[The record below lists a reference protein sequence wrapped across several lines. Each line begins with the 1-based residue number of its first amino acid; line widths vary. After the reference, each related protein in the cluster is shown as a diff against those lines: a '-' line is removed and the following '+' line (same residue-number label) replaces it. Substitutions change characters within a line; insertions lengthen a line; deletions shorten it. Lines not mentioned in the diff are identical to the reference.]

1 MADSSTKKRV
11 SIVEPK
17 PNSSNNG
24 APSSSHG
31 GRGGGGRGRGGRG
44 GGLLKRP
51 SMGPKQQSMAAFT
64 PDNYSSDEDDK
75 FFHEDSTTPL
85 SSGTDEPGKGWTNG
99 DVPSQFTPAM
109 TLHPYTRTGRLA
121 LYNHH
126 RRWINFQSSWSR
138 IGANS
143 TEMDAVHSN
152 SQGGQ
157 SVMTGC
163 LIEEGKTVRALV
175 AQLCECF
182 YKTGWATGTGGGVSI
197 RVGGPSENRPYRI
210 FVAPSGVQKEDM
222 VGDDVFELD
231 MDRQVV
237 VPPKTPNLRQSAC
250 TPLWY
255 VVYKH
260 VKSAMCVIHTH
271 SMHAQLAT
279 LLDPTEQSSVLRVT
293 HLEMLKGVGNHSYD
307 SILEIPIIDNRPTED
322 QLADQLE
329 QVIIKYPKCNAVL
342 VRRHGVY
349 VWGDSW
355 EQAKAQCESFDYLF
369 ESAVK
374 MKGMGLESGVIPVSG
389 TYRDEAMDNSM
400 MAVDNGEEKKK
411 EEDSSISSSSGN
423 RSPPTKKQKVDP
435 AFNASGA
442 TNNDDDLKC
451 VDTVIPLVPRDGK
464 ILLLDIEGTTT
475 SISFV
480 KDVLFPYVLN
490 NLGGDDA
497 KKGYLD
503 KMKEDDLKEL
513 IKALSSDVDALDDD
527 HPAKKE
533 IQLSEKI
540 TAVCQSILAIP
551 NYPSNAASY
560 VKALMVHDVK
570 ATGLKSF
577 QGKMWKDGYA
587 SGELIGHIYS
597 DFIPMLKWCKDNDVK
612 VCIYSSGSIAA
623 QTLLFGHT
631 SAGDIT
637 SYFGGHFDTT
647 SGSKR
652 ESASYGNIAKS
663 LGVQPKDVIFVTDL
677 EAEIRAANEVGMKAV
692 LAARPGN
699 APLSANAKSKF
710 PIVRSLLQLCGS
722 D

>member
-1 MADSSTKKRV
+1 M
-11 SIVEPK
+11 
-17 PNSSNNG
+17 
-24 APSSSHG
+24 
-31 GRGGGGRGRGGRG
+31 
-44 GGLLKRP
+44 KRP
-51 SMGPKQQSMAAFT
+51 SMGPKQQSLKAFT
-64 PDNYSSDEDDK
+64 PDNYSDDEDDK
-75 FFHEDSTTPL
+75 FFHEDS
-85 SSGTDEPGKGWTNG
+85 DEPGKGWTNG
-99 DVPSQFTPAM
+99 QIPPQFTPTM
-109 TLHPYTRTGRLA
+109 TLHPYTRSGRLA

-138 IGANS
+138 IGEGS
-143 TEMDAVHSN
+143 TEMDVVHSK
-152 SQGGQ
+152 SASGQ

-182 YKTGWATGTGGGVSI
+182 YKAGWATGTGGGVSI
-197 RVGGPSENRPYRI
+197 RVGGPSENRPYRV

-237 VPPKTPNLRQSAC
+237 APPKTPNLRQSAC

-279 LLDPTEQSSVLRVT
+279 LLDPTEKSSVLRVT

-307 SILEIPIIDNRPTED
+307 SILEIPIIDNRPSED
-322 QLADQLE
+322 LLADQLE
-329 QVIIKYPKCNAVL
+329 EALRKYPKCNAVL

-374 MKGMGLESGVIPVSG
+374 MKGMGLESGVVPVSG
-389 TYRDEAMDNSM
+389 TYHVNDMDV
-400 MAVDNGEEKKK
+400 AEEEKK
-411 EEDSSISSSSGN
+411 EEDSSSGS
-423 RSPPTKKQKVDP
+423 SPPAKKQKVAP

-442 TNNDDDLKC
+442 ANNDADLIC
-451 VDTVIPLVPRDGK
+451 AGTTIPLVPRDSK

-490 NLGGDDA
+490 NLDV
-497 KKGYLD
+497 YL
-503 KMKEDDLKEL
+503 KDLAYNEM
-513 IKALSSDVDALDDD
+513 IDYNKALAKDVQALDPN
-527 HPAKKE
+527 HPARKQVE
-533 IQLSEKI
+533 SYSSEER
-540 TAVCQSILAIP
+540 VVSV
-551 NYPSNAASY
+551 Y
-560 VKALMVHDVK
+560 VKALMAHDVK

-577 QGKMWKDGYA
+577 QGKMWKAGYA
-587 SGELIGHIYS
+587 SGELVGHLYS
-597 DFIPMLKWCKDNDVK
+597 DFIPMLKWCKDNNVK

-623 QTLLFGHT
+623 QKLLFGHT
-631 SAGDIT
+631 SEGDIT
-637 SYFGGHFDTT
+637 SYFSGHFDTT

-652 ESASYGNIAKS
+652 ESTSYATIANS
-663 LGVQPKDVIFVTDL
+663 LGVKPKDVIFVTDF
-677 EAEIRAANEVGMKAV
+677 EAEIHAANEAGMKAV
-692 LAARPGN
+692 VAARPGN
-699 APLSANAKSKF
+699 APLSSDTKSTF
-710 PIVRSLLQLCGS
+710 PVVRSLLQLCGA